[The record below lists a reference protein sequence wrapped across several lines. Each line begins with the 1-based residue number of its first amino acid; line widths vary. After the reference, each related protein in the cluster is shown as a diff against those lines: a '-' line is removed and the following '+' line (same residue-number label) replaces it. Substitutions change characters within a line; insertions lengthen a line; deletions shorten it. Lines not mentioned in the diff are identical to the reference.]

1 MANINE
7 IGSAFKCGV
16 RQAYDAVLTPTE
28 GTILTVSREAAD
40 YACSRINDGCTL
52 ESFMNDYAAEMKRS
66 LERTP
71 ELLNVLKEAGV
82 VDSGGAGL
90 VAITE
95 GMISSLSGDNIS
107 ETQISDTHS
116 ATSAPDL
123 DLPRTALWSSD
134 IAPNFYCGCKNAKPI

>member
-1 MANINE
+1 MKVSPKGFKDLETANINE

-66 LERTP
+66 LE
-71 ELLNVLKEAGV
+71 KE
-82 VDSGGAGL
+82 
-90 VAITE
+90 
-95 GMISSLSGDNIS
+95 
-107 ETQISDTHS
+107 
-116 ATSAPDL
+116 
-123 DLPRTALWSSD
+123 R
-134 IAPNFYCGCKNAKPI
+134 PNCSMF